1 MKLALPEIR
10 PEERTPLVEALL
22 AIIGQ
27 LADRVAELE
36 VAVQE
41 VRDANAQLKGQKPR
55 PQLSPS
61 LLNTPGQTKD
71 ETGKG
76 RRRGKPTRP
85 RNAQLTI
92 HHTVPLYATDLPEGT
107 TLRGFEPYV
116 VQELTIESVN
126 TKYLR
131 ARYALPGGNTV
142 LAPFPAGVL
151 PVEGGHFGANLT
163 A

>member
-10 PEERTPLVEALL
+10 PEQRTPLVEALL
-22 AIIGQ
+22 EIIRQ

-41 VRDANAQLKGQKPR
+41 LRDENATLKGQKPR
-55 PQLSPS
+55 PKISPS
-61 LLNTPGQTKD
+61 LLNTPGPTQD
-71 ETGKG
+71 GTGTG

-92 HHTVPLYATDLPEGT
+92 HNTVPLYATDLPAGA

-116 VQELTIESVN
+116 VQELKIE
-126 TKYLR
+126 
-131 ARYALPGGNTV
+131 
-142 LAPFPAGVL
+142 
-151 PVEGGHFGANLT
+151 
-163 A
+163 